1 MTSAT
6 LDAEN
11 FSKYFYSCPI
21 FTIPGRMYPVETLYT
36 KEPETD
42 YMDAALI
49 TVMQIHLSE
58 PPGDI
63 LLFLT
68 GQEEINTACEIL
80 FERMKA
86 LSPKVPDLI
95 ILPIYSALP
104 SELECLGVQR
114 PSYGSQK
121 PWASGWSA
129 WEFLGYS
136 SSPPSLWYHRLFL
149 LFALIPLRLRLQR
162 ALTRGLLKTAY
173 LREVASRIP
182 ST

>member
-1 MTSAT
+1 
-6 LDAEN
+6 
-11 FSKYFYSCPI
+11 
-21 FTIPGRMYPVETLYT
+21 MYPVETLYT

-114 PSYGSQK
+114 PSYGSHEALGK
-121 PWASGWSA
+121 WLECLGVLGVVVRLPLPSGIIGCSCC
-129 WEFLGYS
+129 L
-136 SSPPSLWYHRLFL
+136 P
-149 LFALIPLRLRLQR
+149 
-162 ALTRGLLKTAY
+162 
-173 LREVASRIP
+173 
-182 ST
+182 